1 MSILLKRN
9 SVSGTAPL
17 PSELVPGEIAINTA
31 DAALYTKNENGEVV
45 ALASASDLPLPTT
58 ISWDN
63 ITGKPSFELQSH
75 EHQPSDIVG
84 TAVITTDPR
93 LSDSRDPLPHNH
105 NILNIDGLQD
115 ALDAKSNTGH
125 THDNRYY
132 TETESN
138 NLLANKANLVHNH
151 DLSDIIN
158 LQPTLSGIES
168 SISTINGD
176 ITDLESGKQDAG
188 DYALNSSLNNYSL
201 TTHDHS
207 YPNYLTKIGYNAGL
221 NIPEDINPDGVSSL
235 GVTAIGFAACQEN
248 TTGWQNTGIGNA
260 TLVFNTI
267 GNANTGIGSLSLQYT
282 TNGGWNSGLGIA
294 SLRNNTTG
302 TQNTAIGSVAMYNN
316 TTGANN
322 TALGQAA
329 LWKNTVGNNNT
340 AIGFSAEVD
349 QSNYNN
355 CIIIGANA
363 KAFRTGDFVLGS
375 SSNPVIVSTSVGS
388 TGAAASLPTNP
399 LGYLEVRLNGTVV
412 KIPYYRN

>member
-105 NILNIDGLQD
+105 NILNVDGLQD

-151 DLSDIIN
+151 NLSDIIN

-207 YPNYLTKIGYNAGL
+207 YPNWTTKIGFEAGL
-221 NIPEDINPDGVSSL
+221 NIPTELNIDGVSSRGNTSIGYQSCKENIL
-235 GVTAIGFAACQEN
+235 GYG
-248 TTGWQNTGIGNA
+248 NTGVGNL
-260 TLVFNTI
+260 TLFKNTNGYYNCAVGSLSMIENTI
-267 GNANTGIGSLSLQYT
+267 GNYNTAIGGSSLRNQTTSISNTGC
-282 TNGGWNSGLGIA
+282 GIA
-294 SLRNNTTG
+294 SLFSTTTG
-302 TQNTAIGSVAMYNN
+302 SY
-316 TTGANN
+316 N
-322 TALGQAA
+322 TALGSNA
-329 LWKNTVGNNNT
+329 LDLNTVGSNNV
-340 AIGFSAEVD
+340 AIGYSASANN
-349 QSNYNN
+349 SNYNN
-355 CIIIGANA
+355 CIIIGSNA
-363 KAFRTGDFVLGS
+363 RALRTGDFVLGS
-375 SSNPVIVSTSVGS
+375 SSNPVVVSTSVGS

-399 LGYLEVRLNGTVV
+399 LGYLEVRLNGILV